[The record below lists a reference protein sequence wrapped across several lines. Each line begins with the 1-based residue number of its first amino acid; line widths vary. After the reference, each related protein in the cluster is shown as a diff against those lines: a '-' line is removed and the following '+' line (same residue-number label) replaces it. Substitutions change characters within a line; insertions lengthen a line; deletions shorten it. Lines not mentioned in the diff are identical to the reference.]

1 MQETYENCPV
11 CGGPLSQ
18 DKDYSDAISY
28 RCNNEKEIIFAKAAK
43 KPLPQYHSF
52 SYTRTFAGFPGRT
65 TRWMLQ
71 FNLSPKKVVRLIRH
85 DVTDVTDI
93 TDRYGRSITRVE
105 QPLEPDFPSLE
116 KLRNRIKTCI
126 NFS

>member
-11 CGGPLSQ
+11 CGSSLNHT
-18 DKDYSDAISY
+18 KLDYSDVISY
-28 RCNNEKEIIFAKAAK
+28 GCNNEKKIIFAKAAK
-43 KPLPQYHSF
+43 KPLPEYHSF
-52 SYTRTFAGFPGRT
+52 SYTRTSTGRT

-71 FNLSPKKVVRLIRH
+71 FNLSPKKVIRLIR
-85 DVTDVTDI
+85 DDLTDFTDI
-93 TDRYGRSITRVE
+93 TDRYGMFIMRVE

-116 KLRNRIKTCI
+116 KLRNKIKTCI